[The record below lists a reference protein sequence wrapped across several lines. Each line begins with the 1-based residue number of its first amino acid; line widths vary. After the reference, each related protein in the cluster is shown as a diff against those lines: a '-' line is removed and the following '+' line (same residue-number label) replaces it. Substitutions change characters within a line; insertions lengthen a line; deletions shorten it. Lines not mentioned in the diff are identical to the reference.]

1 MPTLIRSRNTNKVL
15 HINIDSIAP
24 NKNQPR
30 RIFDLRELQVLA
42 ESIKQNGMLQPITVR
57 HSEIGYEL
65 VAGERR
71 LRASKLAG
79 LSVIAC
85 IVLDITEKQSAV
97 FALIENL
104 QRADLN
110 YFEEAV
116 ALKNLIT
123 EMGLSQT
130 ELGQRVGKAQSTI
143 ANKLRLLT
151 FPLEVQASLVEKGIT
166 ERQARALLKIT
177 DSVKLVEAIEYIA
190 ANKLSSQQTERYVD
204 AIEKARTAPKKVF
217 KPIVRDV
224 RIFFNTIN
232 NAIKLMNESGIN
244 AVAQRVQNEEYI
256 EYVVKIPL
264 TGEHH
269 RI

>member
-1 MPTLIRSRNTNKVL
+1 MPTLIKPRNTNKVVQL
-15 HINIDSIAP
+15 NIDEIAP

-42 ESIKQNGMLQPITVR
+42 DSIKQNGMLQPITVR
-57 HSEIGYEL
+57 RSEYGYEL

-79 LSVIAC
+79 LTSISC

-104 QRADLN
+104 QRSDLN

-130 ELGQRVGKAQSTI
+130 ELGQRIGKAQSTI
-143 ANKLRLLT
+143 ANKLRLLC
-151 FPLEVQASLVEKGIT
+151 FPVEIQSLLIEKGIT
-166 ERQARALLKIT
+166 ERQARALLKIS
-177 DSVKLVEAIEYIA
+177 DKLKLPEAIEYVA
-190 ANKLSSQQTERYVD
+190 SNKLSSVQTERYVD

-224 RIFFNTIN
+224 RVFFNTIN

-244 AVAQRVQNEEYI
+244 AVAQRLQNDEYI
-256 EYVVKIPL
+256 EYIVKIPL
-264 TGEHH
+264 SGEQ
-269 RI
+269 R